1 MPLHIVIASLSPW
14 ICTKSHGF
22 SPMLVVPRVSAVF
35 LLSVVAGPCTA
46 PQVRLA
52 VNALTRCHRIVVP
65 LDLVAQET
73 MAPRSCSSFRSTSSH
88 LLCFP
93 YPTSI
98 RFPIPSLPD
107 LCFLEF
113 TRPEYSCC
121 PRTPL
126 CRFRRFLACP
136 YRHRLPLLPVIPI
149 NLTSLY
155 RLLLLLPG
163 SLLSCF
169 RSYPLV

>member
-14 ICTKSHGF
+14 ICTKSHGS
-22 SPMLVVPRVSAVF
+22 SPMLVAPRVSAVF

-93 YPTSI
+93 YPSSI
-98 RFPIPSLPD
+98 RFLIPSPPD

-126 CRFRRFLACP
+126 CRFRRFPACSC
-136 YRHRLPLLPVIPI
+136 RHILSLLPITPM
-149 NLTSLY
+149 NLTCLPH
-155 RLLLLLPG
+155 RLLLFPG
-163 SLLSCF
+163 PLLSCS
-169 RSYPLV
+169 RSCPLV

>member
-65 LDLVAQET
+65 LDSVAQEA
-73 MAPRSCSSFRSTSSH
+73 MAPRSCSSFRSTSSPSALFALSDPYPLSHPVVIRPLLFLHSH
-88 LLCFP
+88 LLSVCAVLVPSCVVSVVSLFVLIVVA
-93 YPTSI
+93 S
-98 RFPIPSLPD
+98 RF
-107 LCFLEF
+107 
-113 TRPEYSCC
+113 C
-121 PRTPL
+121 P
-126 CRFRRFLACP
+126 
-136 YRHRLPLLPVIPI
+136 
-149 NLTSLY
+149 
-155 RLLLLLPG
+155 
-163 SLLSCF
+163 LSQ
-169 RSYPLV
+169 